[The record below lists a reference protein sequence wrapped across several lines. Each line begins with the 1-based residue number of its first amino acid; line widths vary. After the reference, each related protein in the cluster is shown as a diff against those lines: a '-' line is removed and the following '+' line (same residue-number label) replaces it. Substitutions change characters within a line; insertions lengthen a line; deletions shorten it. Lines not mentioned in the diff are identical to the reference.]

1 MTPAAQMSELGYT
14 SLLMTSGAMNLW
26 QERQPRSVSSTDLP
40 KCMEALQ
47 CSNAVTIETV
57 VCRLNL
63 NHGGMTYAMH
73 QGCFLCVVD
82 LAVCAYISHWWGLV
96 PQLKSESA
104 PLHDSKSIARVTRW
118 PQEHSATNSP
128 EIMNARKFSGTA
140 SQLIVQHVFHSTAAP
155 AHCTDIAHH
164 VAINAAS
171 EQKQKTDQGVP
182 SSPRSVRGKLDGS

>member
-1 MTPAAQMSELGYT
+1 MLV
-14 SLLMTSGAMNLW
+14 N
-26 QERQPRSVSSTDLP
+26 
-40 KCMEALQ
+40 
-47 CSNAVTIETV
+47 
-57 VCRLNL
+57 
-63 NHGGMTYAMH
+63 
-73 QGCFLCVVD
+73 
-82 LAVCAYISHWWGLV
+82 WWGLV

>member
-1 MTPAAQMSELGYT
+1 
-14 SLLMTSGAMNLW
+14 MNLW

-82 LAVCAYISHWWGLV
+82 LAVCTYISH
-96 PQLKSESA
+96 
-104 PLHDSKSIARVTRW
+104 
-118 PQEHSATNSP
+118 
-128 EIMNARKFSGTA
+128 
-140 SQLIVQHVFHSTAAP
+140 
-155 AHCTDIAHH
+155 
-164 VAINAAS
+164 AS
-171 EQKQKTDQGVP
+171 ELVGPCAAVEIRECTFA
-182 SSPRSVRGKLDGS
+182 